1 MKLSLQSRYQLSD
14 GNQIPVLGFGT
25 YELLGECAYR
35 AVKWALE
42 AGYRHID
49 SAEWYENERECGRA
63 ILDFCTESG
72 VSRGD
77 IFFTTKL
84 KHNAGVDATNKA
96 IGRSLELCGLGYI
109 DLYLIHGP
117 WGGPDARQQAWEA
130 CVAAQTVG
138 KVKSI
143 GISTFGIRHMKELF
157 DSGLPLPVVHQI
169 DLHPFMTR
177 TEIVEFCKSHD
188 IILEAWAA
196 IARGMRFD
204 HPSIVGLAKKYGKGP
219 AHIFLRYSLQ
229 KGFVPL
235 VKSADHARIV
245 SNADVFDFEL
255 DSSEVRELDQLDE
268 YLLTDWDPT
277 DCP

>member
-1 MKLSLQSRYQLSD
+1 MKLSLRSRYQLSD
-14 GNQIPVLGFGT
+14 GNEIPVLGFGT
-25 YELLGECAYR
+25 YELAGENAYR

-63 ILDFCTESG
+63 ILDFCAESG
-72 VSRGD
+72 VSRTD

-84 KHNAGVDATNKA
+84 KHNAGFDATINA
-96 IGRSLELCGLGYI
+96 IDRSVELCGLNYI

-117 WGGPDARQQAWEA
+117 WGGPDARRQAWEA
-130 CVAAQTVG
+130 CVAAQKAG

-143 GISTFGIRHMKELF
+143 GISTFGMRHMQELF
-157 DSGLPLPVVHQI
+157 DSGPPLPAVHQI

-177 TEIVEFCKSHD
+177 NEIVEFCRGHG
-188 IILEAWAA
+188 IVLEAWAA
-196 IARGMRFD
+196 LARAMRFD
-204 HPSIVGLAKKYGKGP
+204 HSLIVNLAKKYGKDP

-235 VKSADHARIV
+235 VKSTDHTRIV
-245 SNADVFDFEL
+245 SNSDVFDFEL
-255 DSSEVRELDQLDE
+255 DSTEIAELDQLNE